1 MRVYIAEKPS
11 VGKAIAENLSGPQK
25 RGEGMISCGDD
36 VVTWCF
42 GHLLEQAEPDAYNPE
57 YKRWSL
63 DHLPIIP
70 DEWKLEVKSDA
81 KKQVAVI
88 RSLLKSAKEVVN
100 CGDADREGQLL
111 VDEVLEFCGYRGPVK
126 RLWLSAMDDASV
138 RKALCAL
145 KDNGSYRGLYQSALA
160 RARADWIVGMNMTR
174 AYTIAGRNSGHD
186 GVLSVGRVQTP
197 TLAIIVRRDLD
208 IENFT
213 VRDYFVPTAN
223 FQHQAGAFK
232 TSWLAP
238 EGAAG
243 TDEEGRLIDRSIADS
258 IVSKVA
264 GQRGTITKFDQKS
277 GKETA
282 PLPFSLSELQK
293 ACSAKWGM
301 GAQSVLDVAQALY
314 ETHKVASYPRSDCGY
329 LPESQHADAPKILT
343 MLKTLYSFANGAHSS
358 IKSAAFNDK
367 KVSAHHG
374 IIPTGVQPNGLSDAE
389 ARVFE
394 LICRHYVAQFY
405 PDHEYLSTSVEV
417 SCAGENFKAAGRV
430 PTKPGWRV
438 IFERMADDENNEETA
453 QLPQMK
459 TGDSAQCISAQAE
472 AKQTKPPARFTDGTL
487 IAAMTNVHKF
497 VHDPEIKKRL
507 RETQGIGTE
516 ATRAGVIETLL
527 KRKFIE
533 KKGKQLISTT
543 NGRALISALGESEVA
558 NPGMTALFE
567 QSLEMILEGK
577 LDIDS
582 FLGSQRDWINK
593 QIEASKSKSGVAI
606 TAANSCPDCKSGH
619 LRQRKGPK
627 GVFWGCSGY
636 PACSYT
642 APDIKGKPDIK
653 NGRTKVKAA

>member
-11 VGKAIAENLSGPQK
+11 VGKAIAENLGPQK

-70 DEWKLEVKSDA
+70 AEWKLEVKSDA
-81 KKQVAVI
+81 KEQVAVI
-88 RSLLKSAKEVVN
+88 RGLLKSAKEVVH

-138 RKALCAL
+138 RKALSAL
-145 KDNGSYRGLYQSALA
+145 KDNSNYHGLYQSALA

-197 TLAIIVRRDLD
+197 TLAIVVRRDLD
-208 IENFT
+208 IENFK
-213 VRDYFVPTAN
+213 VRDFFVPTAN
-223 FQHQAGAFK
+223 FQHQAGDFK
-232 TSWLAP
+232 TTWVAP
-238 EGAAG
+238 EVMAG
-243 TDEEGRLIDRSIADS
+243 CDEEGRLVDRAIADS
-258 IVSKVA
+258 IVAKIN
-264 GQRGTITKFDQKS
+264 GQRGTIAKYEQKA
-277 GKETA
+277 GKETP

-314 ETHKVASYPRSDCGY
+314 ETHKVATYPRSDCGY
-329 LPESQHADAPKILT
+329 LPESQHADATKILA
-343 MLKTLYSFANGAHSS
+343 MLKGVYSFANGAHSS

-367 KVSAHHG
+367 KISAHHG
-374 IIPTGVQPNGLSDAE
+374 IIPTGIKPNGLSDAE

-394 LICRHYVAQFY
+394 LICKHYVAQFY

-417 SCAGENFKAAGRV
+417 SCAGETFKATGRV

-438 IFERMADDENNEETA
+438 IFERVTDNEDSEETT

-459 TGDSAQCISAQAE
+459 IGDSAQCIAAQAE

-497 VHDPEIKKRL
+497 VQDPEIKQRL

-516 ATRAGVIETLL
+516 ATRASVIETLL
-527 KRKFIE
+527 KRRFIE

-543 NGRALISALGESEVA
+543 NGRALIAALGESEVA

-577 LDIDS
+577 LDINS
-582 FLGSQRDWINK
+582 FLGTQRDWINK
-593 QIEASKSKSGVAI
+593 QIEASKSKSGVAV
-606 TAANSCPDCKSGH
+606 TAANPCPDCKNGH
-619 LRQRKGPK
+619 LWQRKGPK

-642 APDIKGKPDIK
+642 APDVKGKPDIK
-653 NGRTKVKAA
+653 NGRTKAKAS

>member
-1 MRVYIAEKPS
+1 MRLYIAEKPS
-11 VGKAIAENLSGPQK
+11 VGKAIAENLAGPQK
-25 RGEGMISCGDD
+25 RGECMISCGDD

-70 DEWKLEVKSDA
+70 AEWKLEVKSDA

-88 RSLLKSAKEVVN
+88 RGLLKSAKEVVN

-138 RKALCAL
+138 RKALSTL

-208 IENFT
+208 IENFKT
-213 VRDYFVPTAN
+213 RDYFVPTAN
-223 FQHQAGAFK
+223 FQYQAGVFK

-238 EGAAG
+238 EGVAG
-243 TDEEGRLIDRSIADS
+243 IDEEGRPIDRSIADS

-264 GQRGTITKFDQKS
+264 GQRGTITKFEQKS

-314 ETHKVASYPRSDCGY
+314 ETHKVATYPRSDCGY
-329 LPESQHADAPKILT
+329 LPESQHADAPKILA
-343 MLKTLYSFANGAHSS
+343 MLKGVYSFANGAHSS

-367 KVSAHHG
+367 KISAHHG

-394 LICRHYVAQFY
+394 LICKHYVAQFY

-417 SCAGENFKAAGRV
+417 SCASETFKATGRV

-438 IFERMADDENNEETA
+438 IFERVADDEDNEETT

-459 TGDSAQCISAQAE
+459 TGDSAQCTAAQTE
-472 AKQTKPPARFTDGTL
+472 AKQTKPLGRFTDGTL

-497 VHDPEIKKRL
+497 VQDPEIKKRL

-533 KKGKQLISTT
+533 KKGKQLISTM
-543 NGRALISALGESEVA
+543 NGRALIAALGESEVA

-577 LDIDS
+577 LDINS
-582 FLGSQRDWINK
+582 FLGSQRDWIHK
-593 QIEASKSKSGVAI
+593 QIEASKSKTGVAI
-606 TAANSCPDCKSGH
+606 TAANPCPDCKSGH

-627 GVFWGCSGY
+627 GAFWGCSGY

-653 NGRTKVKAA
+653 KGRARAKA